1 MGENESSLPFFYY
14 EEKVR
19 FVVSEIECNVN
30 YHYIKGVV
38 VGSKFYPE
46 EAFKKVVEKINNDL
60 NKDETRLEL
69 IKAIKIA

>member
-1 MGENESSLPFFYY
+1 M
-14 EEKVR
+14 
-19 FVVSEIECNVN
+19 SEIECNVN